1 MGFSSRYDGTGL
13 RTATPSIVA
22 GLLICVLQATGLSL
36 ALGQVPRIQGQ
47 GTTASG
53 MGNAFAAQAD
63 DPSAL
68 HYNPAGMTQLPGVQV
83 MMGGLLSGGTT
94 RFTSPTGVTA
104 TGDRNGSLAWPPPSH
119 VYIVAKLKDVG
130 ITALDDMTVGI
141 GLTVPFGSLTR
152 WPENG
157 PFRAVTTFN
166 SLPLLDIKPTV
177 AYPFTQDLSIGV
189 GADIY
194 TFSGLLGE
202 GHAEQQSV
210 SPGGLAPAGS
220 KLELAGKDTAAGFNL
235 GLLYTALRNGEGQPV
250 ANLALVYRSQATLHL
265 AGALLANG
273 MKVQDATSTLVLPQV
288 ISGAVA
294 LWPVRTPDREWKL
307 EFDVD
312 YVGWKSVRNLDVRL
326 ANGAVIPQPQ
336 NWKSTYAAMVGTEY
350 RWMRLE
356 SVPHWEVALR
366 GGYTNQQTQMPD
378 LSFNPGVPSADVH
391 IVSIGLGMLCKADG
405 SLLGLIPCGGVGV
418 GGVKAQ
424 AIGLDLSYQVSL
436 YEPRTVSGNTGVR
449 AGVNG
454 LYQSTFHTGGV
465 SLRVNF

>member
-1 MGFSSRYDGTGL
+1 MRLIF
-13 RTATPSIVA
+13 A
-22 GLLICVLQATGLSL
+22 GLLAFFFSLAAGLSP
-36 ALGQVPRIQGQ
+36 ASGQVPRIQGQ

-68 HYNPAGMTQLPGVQV
+68 HYNPGGMTQLHGVQV
-83 MMGGLLSGGTT
+83 MVGGLLSGGTT
-94 RFTSPTGVTA
+94 TFTSPSGATA
-104 TGDRNGSLAWPPPSH
+104 TGDRNGGVAWPPPGH
-119 VYIVAKLKDVG
+119 AYLVAKLTDLG
-130 ITALDDMTVGI
+130 ITALGDMTAGI

-166 SLPLLDIKPTV
+166 TLPLLDIKPTV
-177 AYPFTQDLSIGV
+177 AYPFTRDLSIGV

-194 TFSGLLGE
+194 TFSGLIGE
-202 GHAEQQSV
+202 GHVEQQSI

-220 KLELAGKDTAAGFNL
+220 KLELSGKDTAAGFNL

-250 ANLALVYRSQATLHL
+250 ANLAIVYRSQATLHL

-273 MKVQDATSTLVLPQV
+273 TKVQDATSTLVLPQV

-294 LWPVRTPDREWKL
+294 LWPVRTPEREWKL
-307 EFDVD
+307 ELDVD

-326 ANGAVIPQPQ
+326 ANGTVIPQPQ
-336 NWKSTYAAMVGTEY
+336 NWKSTYAAMLGTEF
-350 RWMRLE
+350 RWVTME
-356 SVPHWEVALR
+356 SLPNWEVALR
-366 GGYTNQQTQMPD
+366 GGYTNQQAQMPD

-405 SLLGLIPCGGVGV
+405 SLLGLIPCGHIGVGR
-418 GGVKAQ
+418 VKAQ

-454 LYQSTFHTGGV
+454 LYQSTLHTGGV